1 MRYICYYMDKIRD
14 KKSYF
19 HMYRNK
25 GTTDQLGFIWYF
37 KASNLAPVSKVV
49 YHKNRKANHIKLKGK
64 A

>member
-1 MRYICYYMDKIRD
+1 
-14 KKSYF
+14 
-19 HMYRNK
+19 MYRNK